1 MLPGLVCRIV
11 NMAYCLVFV
20 IFYLNISYV
29 KQAYMAWW
37 KLICAYYVVYDMYGA
52 WWFTGNL
59 DLIDGRPRD
68 STL

>member
-1 MLPGLVCRIV
+1 ML
-11 NMAYCLVFV
+11 
-20 IFYLNISYV
+20 